1 MLNGKEIQLGV
12 KYVTRSGEIVM
23 FTEYFAGR
31 TYPWRSGDV
40 YDSDGAYTDSGT
52 VLSDHEPDDQDLVGE
67 YDDIHEAPSKVQ
79 IEAVPCEFNAVT
91 KPKHYQLFP
100 ELNIEVKDVVALLC
114 NRLGTNGYNG
124 AFIADFA
131 QMLQYVMRFDEK
143 NGLEDVQKAKYFIDR
158 LVEEYPDV
166 QTLKGKK

>member
-12 KYVTRSGEIVM
+12 KYVTRTGGIVM
-23 FTEYFAGR
+23 FTEYFAGHR
-31 TYPWRSGDV
+31 YPWRSGDV
-40 YDSDGAYTDSGT
+40 EDSDGTYTDSGAA
-52 VLSDHEPDDQDLVGE
+52 LSDGEPHALDLVGE
-67 YDDIHEAPSKVQ
+67 YDDISETPSKVQ
-79 IEAVPCEFNAVT
+79 TEATPCEFNVVT

-100 ELNIEVKDVVALLC
+100 ELNIEVKDVVALLY

>member
-12 KYVTRSGEIVM
+12 KYVTRSGKIVM

-31 TYPWRSGDV
+31 MYPWRSGDV
-40 YDSDGAYTDSGT
+40 QDVEGAYTDSGAA
-52 VLSDHEPDDQDLVGE
+52 LSDGQQDDQDLVGE
-67 YDDIHEAPSKVQ
+67 YVAPV
-79 IEAVPCEFNAVT
+79 IVTPEFNVVT

-100 ELNIEVKDVVALLC
+100 DLNIEVKDVVALLC
-114 NRLGTNGYNG
+114 NRLGTSGYNG

-131 QMLQYVMRFDEK
+131 QMLQYFMRFPEK
-143 NGLEDVQKAKYFIDR
+143 NGLEDIQKGQELTSKMIAG
-158 LVEEYPDV
+158 YPDV